1 MRVKLSILILSFF
14 FGLNISYG
22 QVMEF
27 DMLEMKYDQGHYKM
41 VYRKANRLIDNP
53 EFDFS
58 YLPKYYRALSGLQ
71 LAQNKQWLKRNES
84 VFAEASDLFEKM
96 NQTIEGRSV
105 LRAHQYEMSSLKND
119 LQQWA
124 GDLKVIGDR
133 KTFTKVEALLASH
146 FSNVQDVLVLPEDEV
161 EIEEIETSTEKLS
174 DYRENLIKESKKYLG
189 VPYKWAGSTPDGF
202 DCSGFTSYVMQEAVD
217 KKLQRRA
224 VDQYNEVRKIRQK
237 QAQPGDFIFFDN
249 GSGISHVGIIV
260 AIDSHSIE
268 MIHASTSK
276 GISIVDVN
284 ASSYWKARIA
294 GYGTYFDK

>member
-1 MRVKLSILILSFF
+1 MSFSF
-14 FGLNISYG
+14 C
-22 QVMEF
+22 QVLEF

-53 EFDFS
+53 EYDFS
-58 YLPKYYRALSGLQ
+58 YLPNYYRALSGLQ
-71 LAQNKQWLKRNES
+71 LAQNEKWLKRNEIIFS
-84 VFAEASDLFEKM
+84 EASELFKKM

-133 KTFTKVEALLASH
+133 KTFAKVEALLTSY
-146 FSNVQDVLVLPEDEV
+146 FSNIEDVLHLPEDEV
-161 EIEEIETSTEKLS
+161 EIEEVITSKEKLS

-189 VPYKWAGSTPDGF
+189 VPYKWAGSSPDGF

-217 KKLQRRA
+217 KKLKRRA

-260 AIDSHSIE
+260 SIDSHSIE
-268 MIHASTSK
+268 MIHASTSM

-284 ASSYWKARIA
+284 ASSYWKGRVA